1 MTEFA
6 NHIKRYY
13 NVSQES
19 IDLFLSKT
27 TEVVFDKKELFLQKD
42 DNNNFVFFVKD
53 GLTRSFVLPE
63 GKDNTVW
70 FSKAGEPVVMS
81 MGTVCSAK
89 TVIYAETLERSVLLK
104 IKRTDLEKLFTM
116 NLELCNWG
124 RRLADTFL
132 CELETVLT
140 RDLCSSAND
149 RYENLVSE
157 SPELL
162 QRVPLKYVASYLLVT
177 PESLSRIRRNLGK

>member
-63 GKDNTVW
+63 EIGRA
-70 FSKAGEPVVMS
+70 S
-81 MGTVCSAK
+81 CR
-89 TVIYAETLERSVLLK
+89 ERV
-104 IKRTDLEKLFTM
+104 
-116 NLELCNWG
+116 
-124 RRLADTFL
+124 
-132 CELETVLT
+132 
-140 RDLCSSAND
+140 
-149 RYENLVSE
+149 
-157 SPELL
+157 
-162 QRVPLKYVASYLLVT
+162 
-177 PESLSRIRRNLGK
+177 